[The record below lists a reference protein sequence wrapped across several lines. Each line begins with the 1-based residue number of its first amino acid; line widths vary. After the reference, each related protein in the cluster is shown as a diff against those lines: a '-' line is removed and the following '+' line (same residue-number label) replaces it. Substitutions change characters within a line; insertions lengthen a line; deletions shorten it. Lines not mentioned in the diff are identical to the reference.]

1 LSADRHTGARLA
13 PHGAAREKNMST
25 EISYGDRK
33 AALDAL
39 SGVQDAVWFCILSSA
54 KAINRV
60 MASTVLDD
68 PTPNGVLDQAIV
80 AELARFGDGPMPD

>member
-1 LSADRHTGARLA
+1 MPSDH
-13 PHGAAREKNMST
+13 S
-25 EISYGDRK
+25 DRK

-60 MASTVLDD
+60 MANIVIDD
-68 PTPNGVLDQAIV
+68 PTPNGVLDQAIG
-80 AELARFGDGPMPD
+80 AELARFGDGPTPVG